1 MQARVLSLLQ
11 KGTTSIIKKEE
22 EDEET
27 FEEKKPNTVVV
38 KLSTGSG
45 PPQIVDKKV
54 IFIHFLF
61 SPVANKIH
69 RILSSQGTRYV
80 EEAK

>member
-22 EDEET
+22 EEGDEEMV
-27 FEEKKPNTVVV
+27 EESKPNTVVV

-45 PPQIVDKKV
+45 PPQIVNKKV
-54 IFIHFLF
+54 
-61 SPVANKIH
+61 
-69 RILSSQGTRYV
+69 Y
-80 EEAK
+80 